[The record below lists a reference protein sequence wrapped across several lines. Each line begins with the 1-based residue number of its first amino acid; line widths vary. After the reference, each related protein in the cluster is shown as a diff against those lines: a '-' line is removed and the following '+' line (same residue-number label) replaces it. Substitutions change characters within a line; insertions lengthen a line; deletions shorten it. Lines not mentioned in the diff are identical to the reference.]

1 MKKIIK
7 FESCDGEI
15 FDTEEECR
23 EHEKEFYPDFSGFT
37 CLDKDMQLLMLDPEN
52 RNDLEWMYNN
62 ADYIC
67 IHDFEEA
74 EPGLTKLF
82 NCGPFTLKEAD
93 LICEGFYMWDKD
105 SEAWIDIDDQILK
118 YRMLRKE
125 FVDKLKELG
134 RL

>member
-7 FESCDGEI
+7 YESCDGEI

-23 EHEKEFYPDFSGFT
+23 EHEKEYYPRFSGFT

-52 RNDLEWMYNN
+52 GHDLEWMYINS
-62 ADYIC
+62 DYIC

-74 EPGLTKLF
+74 KPGLTKLF
-82 NCGPFTLKEAD
+82 NCGPLTLEEA
-93 LICEGFYMWDKD
+93 GFVYNGYFMWDKD
-105 SEAWIDIDDQILK
+105 TEMWTNIDDKILE
-118 YRMLRKE
+118 YRMLKRE
-125 FVDKLKELG
+125 FMDKLNELG